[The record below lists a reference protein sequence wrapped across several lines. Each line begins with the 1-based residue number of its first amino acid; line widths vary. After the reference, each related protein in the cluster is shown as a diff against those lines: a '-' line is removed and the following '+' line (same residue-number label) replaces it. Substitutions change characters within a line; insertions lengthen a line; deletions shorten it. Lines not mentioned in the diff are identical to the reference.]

1 MAQGYEP
8 YRYDPRYNPISIK
21 GPPGICGSL
30 SALLAFLCA
39 VAHCGIIRGKSSV
52 DFSYGRGST
61 SELPTILKLTAMS
74 PFPDTYLVLTA
85 QPTLDEWF
93 RLYSSNTREIEMF
106 AFKWSQRLHS
116 SMSDSRD
123 EGLDKT
129 WWKEDRK
136 ASSMLV
142 WTGSTEKSVSLP
154 RQPPPAA
161 HSATPIRKRL
171 RARRRARRAGARMR
185 TSAR

>member
-1 MAQGYEP
+1 MAQGYDP

-74 PFPDTYLVLTA
+74 PFPDTYLVLMA
-85 QPTLDEWF
+85 QTTLNEWF
-93 RLYSSNTREIEMF
+93 GLYSSKTREIEVF

-142 WTGSTEKSVSLP
+142 WTGGTEKSVFP
-154 RQPPPAA
+154 TRQPPPAA
-161 HSATPIRKRL
+161 Q
-171 RARRRARRAGARMR
+171 RRDSGSKAAQGSPPGEMKCMG
-185 TSAR
+185 